1 MPQNIAFGPRIRKSP
16 FFEATQAAGVSHFS
30 IYNKMYFPVS
40 YGDPLAEYDRLVN
53 GVAMWDVA
61 VERQIKIKG
70 PNALDLVRILTP
82 RNLEKI
88 VIGQG
93 RYVPICDHRGTLIN
107 DPVLLPISQDEYW
120 LSIADNDLILWA
132 RAIAYER
139 KMLVDISEPDVSPLA
154 VQGPKAKQVMKE
166 MFGDWIEELKYF
178 GFRFTIYD
186 GMELYVARSGW
197 SKQGGYEI
205 YLTDGRWGQQ
215 LWDAVALAGA
225 VHGIGPGAPN
235 YIERIESGLLSLGA
249 DTDDDTNPFELCMD
263 KMIDLDQDLDFVG
276 KQALKRIHSI
286 GPTRLLRG
294 FVMDGEPFVGP
305 NVQRWPIMVS
315 GMPVGHVSAGAYSPR
330 LKKNI
335 GLGLVS
341 AHYADTNTLLVVHT
355 EHGERTAQ
363 VNQLPFDVPKAKVQ
377 ASK

>member
-1 MPQNIAFGPRIRKSP
+1 MSQNIAFGPRIRKSP
-16 FFEATQAAGVSHFS
+16 FFASTQAAGVSHFS

-61 VERQIKIKG
+61 VERQVKIKG
-70 PNALDLVRILTP
+70 PNALDLVRVLTP

-88 VIGQG
+88 TIGQG

-139 KMLVDISEPDVSPLA
+139 KMIVDISEPDVSPLA
-154 VQGPKAKQVMKE
+154 IQGPKAKQVMKD

-205 YLTDGRWGQQ
+205 YLTDGRYGQQ

-225 VHGIGPGAPN
+225 EYGIGPGAPN
-235 YIERIESGLLSLGA
+235 YVERIESGLLSLGA
-249 DTDDDTNPFELCMD
+249 DTDDFTNPFELCMD
-263 KMIDLDQDLDFVG
+263 KMIDLDQDVDFVG
-276 KQALKRIHSI
+276 KEALKRIHSM
-286 GPTRLLRG
+286 GPARLWRG
-294 FVMDGEPFVGP
+294 FVMDGEPFKGP
-305 NVQRWPIMVS
+305 NVERWPVKIS

-341 AHYADTNTLLVVHT
+341 AHYADSDALMVVET
-355 EHGERTAQ
+355 EHGERTAT
-363 VNQLPFDVPKAKVQ
+363 VTRLPFDVPKAKV
-377 ASK
+377 KTTK

>member
-16 FFEATQAAGVSHFS
+16 FFEATQSAGVSHYS

-61 VERQIKIKG
+61 VERQVKIKG

-88 VIGQG
+88 TIGQG

-139 KMLVDISEPDVSPLA
+139 KMMVDISEPDVSPLA
-154 VQGPKAKQVMKE
+154 VQGPKAKLVMRD
-166 MFGDWIEELKYF
+166 MFGDWIEELKHF
-178 GFRFTIYD
+178 GFRYTIYD

-205 YLTDGRWGQQ
+205 YLTDGRWGQH

-225 VHGIGPGAPN
+225 EYGIGPGAPN
-235 YIERIESGLLSLGA
+235 YVERIESGLLSLGA

-276 KQALKRIHSI
+276 KEALKRIHSI
-286 GPTRLLRG
+286 GPARLWRG

-305 NVQRWPIMVS
+305 NAQRWPVTIS

-341 AHYADTNTLLVVHT
+341 AHYADSDALMVVAT

-363 VNQLPFDVPKAKVQ
+363 VTRLPFDVPKAKVQ
-377 ASK
+377 ANK